1 MFSPNPTR
9 KKEGKSDFS
18 CFLLLESKILITFA
32 SKYA

>member
-9 KKEGKSDFS
+9 KKEEKSDFS
-18 CFLLLESKILITFA
+18 CFLLLERKILITFA